1 MKKEIAMKTIDLTI
15 EGMSCGHCV
24 MAVKKELSKL
34 NGLTVESVEVGK
46 ARIQIDEAAVPLE
59 RIAKAVEEAGYRLT
73 R

>member
-34 NGLTVESVEVGK
+34 NGLTVESVEVGR

-59 RIAKAVEEAGYRLT
+59 RIAKAVEEAGYRLK
-73 R
+73 